1 MAMADR
7 ATALAEWKRHWP
19 LAFVST
25 AGLTFSPIAVYSL
38 GLVMEPL
45 QQEFGWSRGDI
56 TSGMI
61 VVSIFAILFSSPVGA
76 VIDRFGA
83 RRVALPGM
91 LAGMIGIAALSLA
104 NGALWQWMAL
114 WVFYAIAALFIKTT
128 LWCAAVSKAFF
139 ASRGL
144 ALGVVLCGTAIA
156 QTLTPKAAQL
166 LIDNY
171 GWRAAYQILGL
182 GWGGLLLVLLFLFF
196 HDVKGAAPVRQAAGA
211 ASPAADL
218 PGYSFAEAMRTRQI
232 VQVIG
237 AGAVSSIVGVGIAV
251 HIVPILVEAGQSR
264 SSAATLAGVFGLSMI
279 AGKLLTGSLL
289 DRFQGNLVPFTSYA
303 LPVVG
308 MAILL
313 AGTGGTLAAVL
324 AVAVIG
330 YASGATAQSSAY
342 LITRYGGLKSFGAIL
357 GINSSL
363 IGLAMGFGPWFAG
376 KVFDMTGSY
385 HLVLLAAAPL
395 YIIAG
400 LLVIGLG
407 PYPDFAARKASVPS
421 LA

>member
-1 MAMADR
+1 MEDP
-7 ATALAEWKRHWP
+7 ATAKAEWQRHWP

-38 GLVMEPL
+38 GLMMEPL

-56 TSGMI
+56 SAGMI

-144 ALGVVLCGTAIA
+144 ALGVVLCGTAIS
-156 QTLTPKAAQL
+156 QTLTPKVAQL
-166 LIDNY
+166 LIDNF
-171 GWRAAYQILGL
+171 GWRSAYQILGL

-196 HDVKGAAPVRQAAGA
+196 HDVRGAAPSGKAAA
-211 ASPAADL
+211 DSAPAAVL
-218 PGYSFAEAMRTRQI
+218 PGYTFAEAMRTRQI

-237 AGAVSSIVGVGIAV
+237 AGAVSSIVGVGIAI
-251 HIVPILVEAGQSR
+251 HIVPILVETGQSR
-264 SSAATLAGVFGLSMI
+264 SDAATLAGLFGLSMI
-279 AGKLLTGSLL
+279 AGKLITGSLL
-289 DRFQGNLVPFTSYA
+289 DRFQGNLVPFVSYA

-308 MAILL
+308 MVILL
-313 AGTGGTLAAVL
+313 AGTGATVAAVL

-330 YASGATAQSSAY
+330 YAGGATAQSSAY

-357 GINSSL
+357 GINSSV

-395 YIIAG
+395 YVIAG

-407 PYPDFAARKASVPS
+407 PYPDFAARREGSPS